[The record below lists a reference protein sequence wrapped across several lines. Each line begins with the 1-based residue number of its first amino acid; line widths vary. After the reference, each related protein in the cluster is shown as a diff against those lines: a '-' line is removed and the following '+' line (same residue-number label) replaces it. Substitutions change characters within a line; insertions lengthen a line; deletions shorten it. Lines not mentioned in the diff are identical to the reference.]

1 LAVLLGPVSA
11 QEAPKNGVMLSPAVV
26 SLFEEINAF
35 RAENGLD
42 PVKFSSRLVR
52 AAASHSDEQAS
63 LDYFS
68 HHSPNPTRVDAW
80 TRAEL
85 YGYDWGEL
93 CENIFR
99 TDQTEDHLIVQE
111 TMEGWKSSGAHRA
124 NLLAPKVKDI
134 GLGIARY
141 SNGDMVVTLMMGR
154 EL

>member
-1 LAVLLGPVSA
+1 MLLGPVTA
-11 QEAPKNGVMLSPAVV
+11 QEAPKKGVELPPAVV

-35 RAENGLD
+35 RAESGLS

-52 AAASHSDEQAS
+52 AAASHSEEQAK

-68 HHSPNPTRVDAW
+68 HESPDPKRVDAW

-85 YGYDWGEL
+85 YGYNWGEL

-99 TDQTEDHLIVQE
+99 TNQTEDQLIVQE
-111 TMEGWKSSGAHRA
+111 TMESWKSSGAHRA

-134 GLGIARY
+134 GLGIAEY
-141 SNGDMVVTLMMGR
+141 SNGDKVVTLVMGR

>member
-1 LAVLLGPVSA
+1 
-11 QEAPKNGVMLSPAVV
+11 MLPPAVV

-35 RAENGLD
+35 RTENGLS

-52 AAASHSDEQAS
+52 AAASHSEEQAS

-68 HHSPNPTRVDAW
+68 HDSPDPKRADAW

-99 TDQTEDHLIVQE
+99 TNQTEDQMIVQE
-111 TMEGWKSSGAHRA
+111 TMDGWKSSGGHRA
-124 NLLAPKVKDI
+124 NLLAPKVEDI

-141 SNGDMVVTLMMGR
+141 PNGDFVVTLVMGR